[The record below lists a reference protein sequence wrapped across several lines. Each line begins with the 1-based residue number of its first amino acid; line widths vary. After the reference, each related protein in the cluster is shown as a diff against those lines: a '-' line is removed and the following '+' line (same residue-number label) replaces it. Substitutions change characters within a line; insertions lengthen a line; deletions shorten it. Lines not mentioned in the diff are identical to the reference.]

1 MSIPALN
8 TSWFITSLVL
18 CMGMATPSHAQAI
31 QPVPP
36 TPIDVKKVEI
46 GGTPWNP
53 QWDQIIENALPP
65 EMLSSQVPRG
75 VRRFCPRFFEMGT
88 PDKRTFWEYFFQALA
103 GAEAGLNPN
112 KSVRHSEPEDAMTTR
127 SEGLLQLAYADRKRY
142 GCDFNWAMDRA
153 LKANDPAKAILQP
166 KNNLECGVK
175 ILFNQIIVQHK
186 PLLSRS
192 GYWST
197 LRPGGPSYRVFAK
210 QMTNPPPA
218 CGSFT
223 KSVIVKSATTKSVQ
237 DDANRGEAS
246 K

>member
-1 MSIPALN
+1 
-8 TSWFITSLVL
+8 
-18 CMGMATPSHAQAI
+18 MGMATPSHAQAI

-88 PDKRTFWEYFFQALA
+88 PDSRTFWAYFFQALA

-127 SEGLLQLAYADRKRY
+127 SEGLLQLAYADRKRLRLRFQL
-142 GCDFNWAMDRA
+142 GNGLKEP

-223 KSVIVKSATTKSVQ
+223 KSVNVKSATTKSVQ